1 MCGRYSFT
9 ADLDQTLAHFQAVPL
24 VRLEPRYNI
33 APTQPIPVVR
43 ENLDNHQC
51 ELTLMHWGLIPS
63 WSKDPNIGARLI
75 NARSETVAEK
85 PSFRNAFR
93 RRRCLIPATG
103 FYEWQKL
110 TKGKQP
116 FNCCR
121 DDSSLFALA
130 GLWETWQGP
139 NGEEIESCTILTKA
153 ADELMQPIHDRM
165 PVVVP
170 PAEYQS
176 WLDAQTNPVHLN
188 ALIKA
193 ATLQG
198 MVLYPVS
205 AKVNRAQYDAPDC
218 LEPLSS

>member
-1 MCGRYSFT
+1 MCGRYSLT
-9 ADLDQTLAHFQAVPL
+9 TELDRAISHFQAEPL
-24 VRLEPRYNI
+24 VKLAPRYNI
-33 APTQPIPVVR
+33 APTQPVPVVHQ
-43 ENLDNHQC
+43 NLDNHRR

-63 WSKDPNIGARLI
+63 WSRDPNIGARLI

-93 RRRCLIPATG
+93 RRRCLLPATG
-103 FYEWQKL
+103 FYEWQQL

-121 DDSSLFALA
+121 EDGGLFALA

-165 PVVVP
+165 PVVVSP
-170 PAEYQS
+170 DDYQS
-176 WLDAQTNPVHLN
+176 WLDAQTNPVQLH
-188 ALIKA
+188 ALINA
-193 ATLQG
+193 STLAV
-198 MVLYPVS
+198 MYLYPVS
-205 AKVNRAQYDAPDC
+205 SKVNRAQYDAPDC
-218 LEPLSS
+218 LEPPS